1 MVQDRTIAE
10 RYLQDG
16 IVLRELE
23 PEISYVFGLSY
34 AETLREPEQAFVQ
47 FIFENIRSNNFFH
60 DSLMKQAG

>member
-47 FIFENIRSNNFFH
+47 FIFRKYT
-60 DSLMKQAG
+60 KQ

>member
-1 MVQDRTIAE
+1 MGVMVQDRTIAE

-47 FIFENIRSNNFFH
+47 FIFRKYT
-60 DSLMKQAG
+60 KQ